1 LPNHNPDVEK
11 SGSFSVWNDD
21 TMFKESA
28 LGNEKRDLI
37 FLVPFALALRMLL
50 YKWTYVI
57 AIDGTGFYLIPAQYF
72 ASGRWMNGLA
82 IGYHPLY
89 PMLVA
94 FFSKVIGDFQLS
106 GQMVS
111 VLFGTL
117 TVIPIYYL
125 ARGAFSGW
133 TAFISSLF
141 LAILPRHVALSA
153 DFLSDPT
160 YTFFFISAV
169 WLGWEA
175 LRRDDW
181 KTIFCAGLATGLAYL
196 TRAEGIGVLLVLGPW
211 LLFRGVR
218 SPSWDYR
225 RNGFACFMLLFSFLL
240 VASPYILYLRSYTGT
255 WTISRKPA
263 VDRVVVLIKSKLFF
277 QKPKVAKATEE
288 FDDIVQR
295 LREEKEVPT
304 RGLSKW
310 LIGLGSFC
318 KFFVETF
325 HPLLFLLFIMGLIR
339 RKAPPHWGEREAFL
353 LVVVCL
359 YALVLY
365 WLSILSY
372 ITHRYFVFFVALCLI
387 WSGRG
392 LRELHHWLLQRV
404 PSGRLGKINITA
416 TRGIVL
422 LTAMTVVIIL
432 PMSIHPQRAGKQG
445 EKEAGLWIKKHSI
458 SSPTVYTDMV
468 RVNYYAG
475 GTLVFLKD
483 ERILYDEII
492 KRARTTEA
500 DFLVIRGEKIESLCP
515 GFFKSRRPEDLEEV
529 FRSNKGGRETIIV
542 YRIQR
547 Q

>member
-1 LPNHNPDVEK
+1 
-11 SGSFSVWNDD
+11 
-21 TMFKESA
+21 MFKESV
-28 LGNEKRDLI
+28 LGSEKRDLV
-37 FLVPFALALRMLL
+37 FLLGFALALRLLL
-50 YKWTYVI
+50 YKWTYLI
-57 AIDGTGFYLIPAQYF
+57 AIDGTGFYLIPAQHF
-72 ASGRWMNGLA
+72 ASGRWMDGLA

-94 FFSKVIGDFQLS
+94 FFSKVLRDFELS

-125 ARGAFSGW
+125 ARGAFGGW

-175 LRRDDW
+175 LRRDAW
-181 KTIFCAGLATGLAYL
+181 KSPLLAGLATGLAYL
-196 TRAEGIGVLLVLGPW
+196 TRPEGIGVALVLGPW
-211 LLFRGVR
+211 LLFRGIHFHT
-218 SPSWDYR
+218 WDYR

-263 VDRVVVLIKSKLFF
+263 VDRVVVLIKRKLFF
-277 QKPKVAKATEE
+277 QKPKVAKATEQ
-288 FDDIVQR
+288 FDGIVQM
-295 LREEKEVPT
+295 LGEEKEVPP
-304 RGLSKW
+304 RGLSRW
-310 LIGLGSFC
+310 LYGLGSFL
-318 KFFVETF
+318 KVFAETF
-325 HPLLFLLFIMGLIR
+325 HPLLFLLFIIGLAR
-339 RKAPPHWGEREAFL
+339 RKAPPRWGEREAFL
-353 LVVVCL
+353 LSVLCL

-392 LRELHHWLLQRV
+392 LRELHQWLLQRV
-404 PSGRLGKINITA
+404 SPEKLAKMNITA
-416 TRGIVL
+416 TRGMAILTVL
-422 LTAMTVVIIL
+422 TVAIIL
-432 PMSIHPQRAGKQG
+432 PMSIHPQRAEKQG
-445 EKEAGLWIKKHSI
+445 EKEAGLWIKSHSI
-458 SSPTVYTDMV
+458 SSPSVYTDMV
-468 RVNYYAG
+468 RINYYAG

-483 ERILYDEII
+483 ERILYNEIMEM
-492 KRARTTEA
+492 ARREGA
-500 DFLVIRGEKIESLCP
+500 DFLVISEEGIESICP
-515 GFFKSRRPEDLEEV
+515 GFFKLRRPEDLEEV
-529 FRSNKGGRETIIV
+529 FRTNKGGRKTIIV
-542 YRIQR
+542 YRVQR
-547 Q
+547 R